1 MPKIFVNGSSKA
13 IEYLPGQNLLQIL
26 HDNDIFIENPC
37 NGKGSCGKCKVKITE
52 GSIGEIPEAEK
63 KFLSESEI
71 KEGVRLSCLIH
82 PESDLVIETLDKE
95 REHKILTTGYMPEF
109 NLSPSISKKLFE
121 IEKPSLENQISFE
134 DAILKSLLLDEVD
147 FDVLKMIEPFDGVAT
162 AIFDKDK
169 VIAIEKG
176 NTVIY
181 VTIEQF
187 MNDFTFSLKNKSME
201 HFRNKYRKCDVL
213 LIDDIQFLSGKEQ
226 TQEEFFHTFNE
237 LHNAK
242 KQIVMTSDRLP
253 SQIAGLVDRLK
264 SRFEWGLTA
273 DVQIPGLE
281 TKIAIIEKKSELN
294 GISLSREIINFIA
307 TTLDNSIR
315 EIEGVLIRINA
326 SASLLNQEITLQMV
340 QGLLKDQIKETK
352 ENIKLPDVINIVANQ
367 LNIKPSDIKSKKRTA
382 TVANARRIVIYLTRE
397 LTHNSMPDIAKFLG
411 MKDHSSISHNI
422 KKANELIEKDENF
435 KLIIENLKN
444 KIINKEW

>member
-1 MPKIFVNGSSKA
+1 MTNKDFLALIQKEATSVDYDRYLKQLTYKKVSSDDNLAVFEVSNKYIASWIKSKFTGVIQNCFEQFDGTKPKIEIKIAGEKKSKKEIIQEQIKNETAESTILNPSYTFGSFVVGPSNQMAYNASLAVSNK
-13 IEYLPGQNLLQIL
+13 PGTQYNPLFIYGGTGLGKTHLLQAVG
-26 HDNDIFIENPC
+26 N
-37 NGKGSCGKCKVKITE
+37 
-52 GSIGEIPEAEK
+52 A
-63 KFLSESEI
+63 
-71 KEGVRLSCLIH
+71 
-82 PESDLVIETLDKE
+82 
-95 REHKILTTGYMPEF
+95 
-109 NLSPSISKKLFE
+109 
-121 IEKPSLENQISFE
+121 
-134 DAILKSLLLDEVD
+134 
-147 FDVLKMIEPFDGVAT
+147 
-162 AIFDKDK
+162 
-169 VIAIEKG
+169 AIEKG
-176 NTVIY
+176 QTVIY
-181 VTIEQF
+181 VTIEKF
-187 MNDFTFSLKNKSME
+187 MNDFTFSIKNKNME
-201 HFRNKYRKCDVL
+201 HFRSKYRKCDVL

-273 DVQIPGLE
+273 DIQIPGLE
-281 TKIAIIEKKSELN
+281 TKIAIIEKKSDLN
-294 GISLSREIINFIA
+294 GIALTREIINFIA
-307 TTLDNSIR
+307 TNLDNSIR

-326 SASLLNQEITLQMV
+326 SASLLNQEISLEMV
-340 QGLLKDQIKETK
+340 QNLLKEQIKETK
-352 ENIKLPDVINIVANQ
+352 ENIKLPDVIDIVARE

-382 TVANARRIVIYLTRE
+382 TVANARRVVIYLARE

>member
-1 MPKIFVNGSSKA
+1 MTTKDFQTIIQKEASKTDFDRYLKQLVYKKVSSDEKIAIFEVNNKYIASWIKSKFTNLIQHCFEIYDGSKPSVEIKLAGEKKSKKEILKEQVQNETAESTILNPSYTFDSFVVGPSNQMAYNASLAVSNK
-13 IEYLPGQNLLQIL
+13 PGTQYNPLFIYGGTGLGKTHLLQAV
-26 HDNDIFIENPC
+26 
-37 NGKGSCGKCKVKITE
+37 G
-52 GSIGEIPEAEK
+52 
-63 KFLSESEI
+63 
-71 KEGVRLSCLIH
+71 
-82 PESDLVIETLDKE
+82 
-95 REHKILTTGYMPEF
+95 
-109 NLSPSISKKLFE
+109 
-121 IEKPSLENQISFE
+121 NQ
-134 DAILKSLLLDEVD
+134 
-147 FDVLKMIEPFDGVAT
+147 
-162 AIFDKDK
+162 
-169 VIAIEKG
+169 AIEKG
-176 NTVIY
+176 STVIY

-187 MNDFTFSLKNKSME
+187 MNDFTFSLKNKSMD

-281 TKIAIIEKKSELN
+281 TKIAIIEKKSDLN

-326 SASLLNQEITLQMV
+326 SASLLNQEITLPMV
-340 QGLLKDQIKETK
+340 QNLLKDQIKETK

>member
-1 MPKIFVNGSSKA
+1 MTTKDFQTIIQKEASKTDFDRYLKQLVYKKVSSDEKIAIFEVNNKYIASWIKSKFTGLIQHCFEIFDGSKPSIEIKLTGEKKSKKEILKEQVQNETAESTILNPSYTFDSFVVGPSNQMAYNASLAVSNK
-13 IEYLPGQNLLQIL
+13 PGIQYNPLFIYGGTGLGKTHLLQAVGN
-26 HDNDIFIENPC
+26 H
-37 NGKGSCGKCKVKITE
+37 
-52 GSIGEIPEAEK
+52 
-63 KFLSESEI
+63 
-71 KEGVRLSCLIH
+71 
-82 PESDLVIETLDKE
+82 
-95 REHKILTTGYMPEF
+95 
-109 NLSPSISKKLFE
+109 
-121 IEKPSLENQISFE
+121 
-134 DAILKSLLLDEVD
+134 
-147 FDVLKMIEPFDGVAT
+147 
-162 AIFDKDK
+162 
-169 VIAIEKG
+169 AIEKG

-281 TKIAIIEKKSELN
+281 TKIAIIEKKSDLN

>member
-1 MPKIFVNGSSKA
+1 M
-13 IEYLPGQNLLQIL
+13 
-26 HDNDIFIENPC
+26 D
-37 NGKGSCGKCKVKITE
+37 GKRGKW
-52 GSIGEIPEAEK
+52 
-63 KFLSESEI
+63 
-71 KEGVRLSCLIH
+71 
-82 PESDLVIETLDKE
+82 
-95 REHKILTTGYMPEF
+95 
-109 NLSPSISKKLFE
+109 
-121 IEKPSLENQISFE
+121 
-134 DAILKSLLLDEVD
+134 
-147 FDVLKMIEPFDGVAT
+147 
-162 AIFDKDK
+162 
-169 VIAIEKG
+169 
-176 NTVIY
+176 
-181 VTIEQF
+181 
-187 MNDFTFSLKNKSME
+187 
-201 HFRNKYRKCDVL
+201 DVL

>member
-1 MPKIFVNGSSKA
+1 MTTKEFLTIIQKEANQIDYERYLKQLVYKKVSSDNKIAIFEVNNKYIASWIKSKFTNLIQHCFEIYDGSKPTIEIKLSNEKKSKKEILKEQTQNESTESTILNPSYTFDSFVVGPSNQMAYNASLAVANK
-13 IEYLPGQNLLQIL
+13 PGIQYNPLFIYGGTGLGKTHLLQAVGN
-26 HDNDIFIENPC
+26 H
-37 NGKGSCGKCKVKITE
+37 
-52 GSIGEIPEAEK
+52 
-63 KFLSESEI
+63 
-71 KEGVRLSCLIH
+71 
-82 PESDLVIETLDKE
+82 
-95 REHKILTTGYMPEF
+95 
-109 NLSPSISKKLFE
+109 
-121 IEKPSLENQISFE
+121 
-134 DAILKSLLLDEVD
+134 
-147 FDVLKMIEPFDGVAT
+147 
-162 AIFDKDK
+162 
-169 VIAIEKG
+169 AIEKR

-187 MNDFTFSLKNKSME
+187 MNDFTFSIKNKNME

-294 GISLSREIINFIA
+294 GICLSREIINFIA
-307 TTLDNSIR
+307 TNLDNSIR

-326 SASLLNQEITLQMV
+326 SASLLNQEITLPMV
-340 QGLLKDQIKETK
+340 QGLLKEQIKETK
-352 ENIKLPDVINIVANQ
+352 ENVKLPDIINIVANQ

-382 TVANARRIVIYLTRE
+382 TVANARRIVIYLVRE

-411 MKDHSSISHNI
+411 MKDHSAISHNI

-444 KIINKEW
+444 KIINSRE